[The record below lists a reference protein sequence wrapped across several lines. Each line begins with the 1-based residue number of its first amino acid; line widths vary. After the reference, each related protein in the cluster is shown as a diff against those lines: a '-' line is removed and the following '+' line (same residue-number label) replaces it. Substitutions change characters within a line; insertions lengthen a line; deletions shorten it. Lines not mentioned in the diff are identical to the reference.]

1 MKDILFLLVMGLAV
15 YVAGRLFLKEPILP
29 WASKKDKNE
38 GPIVPTDKKKKN
50 KKKGRHP
57 VSPLDEVEAA
67 PFRELFGHVVE
78 IEHHMIRHKDN
89 TFTLMAEVEP
99 VNYFLLDQEEQDGID
114 ATFETWLSQLNYSV
128 RIYLQNRFVDLTLP
142 IQEIQ
147 QVMDKE
153 DDLHPLARQFGQ
165 NMISDLLYWQN
176 AQPRYE
182 TKRYLIFDYR
192 VETKDIKADDA
203 EDMEEKIV
211 DKAFNEL
218 YRRLKTAQGQL
229 RKADMNVQML
239 TTTGVNEVL
248 YYGFNRRKAK
258 KNHFRD
264 IAAQEQLSL
273 YSTADQTAAYVSRV
287 KGDIENVQKEAQEE
301 GRYYREANED
311 EETFAS

>member
-1 MKDILFLLVMGLAV
+1 MGLAV

-29 WASKKDKNE
+29 WATKKDKNE
-38 GPIVPTDKKKKN
+38 GPVVPAN
-50 KKKGRHP
+50 KKKSKNSKNP
-57 VSPLDEVEAA
+57 DNPLDEVEAA
-67 PFRELFGHVVE
+67 PFRELFSHVVE

-89 TFTLMAEVEP
+89 TFTLLAEVEP
-99 VNYFLLDQEEQDGID
+99 VNYFLLDQEEQEGID
-114 ATFETWLSQLNYSV
+114 ATFETWLSQLTYPV
-128 RIYLQNRFVDLTLP
+128 RVYLQNRFVDLTLP

-147 QVMDKE
+147 QVMDQE
-153 DDLHPLARQFGQ
+153 DDMHPLARQFGQ
-165 NMISDLLYWQN
+165 NMITDLIHWQN

-203 EDMEEKIV
+203 EDMEEKII

-229 RKADMNVQML
+229 RKADMHVQML
-239 TTTGVNEVL
+239 TTSGINEVL

-258 KNHFRD
+258 KNYFRD

-273 YSTADQTAAYVSRV
+273 YSTADQSATYVARV
-287 KGDIENVQKEAQEE
+287 KGEIENVQKEVQEE
-301 GRYYREANED
+301 GRYYQESNET
-311 EETFAS
+311 EETVAS